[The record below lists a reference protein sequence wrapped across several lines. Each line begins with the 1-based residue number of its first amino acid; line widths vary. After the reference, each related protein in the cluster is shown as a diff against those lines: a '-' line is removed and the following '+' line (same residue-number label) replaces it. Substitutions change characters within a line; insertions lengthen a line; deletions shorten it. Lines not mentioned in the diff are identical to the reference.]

1 MSNPTPLIAT
11 KFNIPSQRSDLVLR
25 ARLRGMLEEG
35 ASHPLTLI
43 SAPPGFGKTMLAAQW
58 ARTQVNYQVGWLSLD
73 EADSQPTAFW
83 RYMIGALQH
92 CCPGLAETAQ
102 IMLTVSKPPPIE
114 TILATLINEIA
125 SFDRALLL
133 VLDDYHLVQ
142 NPEVHKALIFLLDH
156 LPENL
161 HIFILTRE
169 DPPLNLARRRARGQ
183 MMEIRAVELRFDTG
197 ETISFLH
204 SMELVLTP
212 EQIATLERRTE
223 GWIAGLQMAA
233 LSLRGQ
239 DPQEFFQSFMGD
251 DRYISDYLIEEVL
264 ERQTKPV
271 RDFLLRTSIL
281 ERMNGPLCDAIL
293 KDMGKGIG
301 DEPHLLPPTPYS
313 LSSSSTLEYL
323 DKSNLFLIPL
333 DNRREWYRYHHLFA
347 DLLRQRLKE
356 SLPPEAIG
364 NLHRAASR
372 WCEEH
377 GEVYAAIQHARQ
389 IPDEMQVA
397 ALLKKFSNLF
407 FIQGELPQLVDFAN
421 GLPADIQE
429 IHPDLNMAIAWATL
443 ATNQSPDTWLE
454 QIERHYGIKATAA
467 VDEPALEPAVRAA
480 LLEVLIV
487 RQQRPYEPFTAE
499 RQNQLLAIQQQLTS
513 LPDDQFCL
521 FNSVASLKPVLF
533 FDLGLNAEIAGEV
546 ESAASCFSETITLS
560 RQDNNFHLLHL
571 GTGHLANIQ
580 LAQGKLHAAHQT
592 YAQALELQAAGG
604 KSPHAGLAHA
614 GLGALNYEWGD
625 LPAAEQHFKEGLALA
640 RLWNLWEI
648 ILHTQ
653 TGLARLQRRR
663 GYILEALACLE
674 DLKDL
679 PDAGMLIPV
688 KALRALWLAQDGET
702 EPAMTWLESSGI
714 TSQTLPLPFN
724 ELVLL
729 DAARLMSLLGRGDD
743 AFTLARRII
752 QTAEASG
759 RLHTVLQGKLVLAKV
774 CALLGKTLEAL
785 AELAEAVRLAES
797 EGYLSSFVDE
807 GDPLRLLLARLE
819 DVPYARQIL
828 AAFPPQVGAAQK
840 ASPPA
845 SLAAMLSER
854 EREVVLL
861 IADGLSNQEIAERL
875 FISVATVKTHINN
888 IFNKLGVSNRMQ
900 AIARLEEWG
909 LLPRH

>member
-1 MSNPTPLIAT
+1 MSYPTPLIAT
-11 KFNIPSQRSDLVLR
+11 KFTIPPQRSDLVLR
-25 ARLRGMLEEG
+25 ARLREMLEEG
-35 ASHPLTLI
+35 ARHPLTLL

-58 ARTQVNYQVGWLSLD
+58 ARSQADYRVGWLSLD

-83 RYMIGALQH
+83 RYLIGALQH

-102 IMLTVSKPPPIE
+102 IMLAVPTPPPIE

-125 SFDRALLL
+125 SFDRSLLL
-133 VLDDYHLVQ
+133 VLDDYHLVH
-142 NPEVHKALIFLLDH
+142 NPEVHQALIFLLDH

-161 HIFILTRE
+161 HFFILTRE
-169 DPPLNLARRRARGQ
+169 DPPLNLGRRRARGQ
-183 MMEIRAVELRFDTG
+183 MMEIRAAELRFDTA
-197 ETISFLH
+197 EMVSFLH
-204 SMELVLTP
+204 SMELVLTS
-212 EQIATLERRTE
+212 EQIAALERRTE

-239 DPQEFFQSFMGD
+239 DPQVFFQSFTGD
-251 DRYISDYLIEEVL
+251 DRFISDYLIEEVL
-264 ERQTKPV
+264 ERQTEPV

-281 ERMNGPLCDAIL
+281 ERLNAPLCDALIR
-293 KDMGKGIG
+293 DMRKELG
-301 DEPHLLPPTPYS
+301 DEPHPLPPTPYP

-347 DLLRQRLKE
+347 ELLRQRLNE
-356 SLPPEAIG
+356 SLPSEAIG
-364 NLHRAASR
+364 NLHRVASR

-377 GEVYAAIQHARQ
+377 GEVFAAIQHARQ
-389 IPDEMQVA
+389 IPDEAQVA
-397 ALLKKFSNLF
+397 ALLKKFSGLF
-407 FIQGELPQLVDFAN
+407 FKQGELPQLVVFAN

-443 ATNQSPDTWLE
+443 ATNQSPDHWLE
-454 QIERHYGIKATAA
+454 NIERYYGLKATAA
-467 VDEPALEPAVRAA
+467 LDEPALEPGVRAA

-487 RQQRPYEPFTAE
+487 RQQRPYEPFTADK
-499 RQNQLLAIQQQLTS
+499 QDFLLAIQQQLTS

-533 FDLGLNAEIAGEV
+533 FDLGLHAGWAGQA
-546 ESAASCFSETITLS
+546 ESAAGYFSKTITLS

-580 LAQGKLHAAHQT
+580 LSQGKLHAAHQT
-592 YAQALELQAAGG
+592 YAQALGLQAAGG
-604 KSPHAGLAHA
+604 KSPHASLAHA

-640 RLWNLWEI
+640 RLWNLWETI
-648 ILHTQ
+648 VYNQ

-663 GYILEALACLE
+663 GFFLQALACLE
-674 DLKDL
+674 DLNDP

-688 KALRALWLAQDGET
+688 KTLHALWLAQNGQA
-702 EPAMTWLESSGI
+702 EPAAAWLKASGI

-729 DAARLMSLLGRGDD
+729 DAARLMSVLGFGED
-743 AFTLARRII
+743 AFALTRRVI
-752 QTAEASG
+752 QTAEAGG
-759 RLHTVLQGKLVLAKV
+759 RLHTVLQGKLVLAKT
-774 CALLGKTLEAL
+774 CTLLGKNPEAL
-785 AELAEAVRLAES
+785 TELGEAVRLAEP

-807 GDPLRLLLARLE
+807 GDPLRLLLTRLE
-819 DVPYARQIL
+819 GVPYARQIL
-828 AAFPPQVGAAQK
+828 AAFPPQVGAPQK
-840 ASPPA
+840 ASQ
-845 SLAAMLSER
+845 AALLSER

-861 IADGLSNQEIAERL
+861 IADGLSNQQIAERL
-875 FISVATVKTHINN
+875 FISLATVKTHVNN

-900 AIARLEEWG
+900 AVSRLEEWG

>member
-25 ARLRGMLEEG
+25 ARLREMLEEG
-35 ASHPLTLI
+35 ARHPLTLI

-58 ARTQVNYQVGWLSLD
+58 ARSQSDFRVGWLSLD
-73 EADSQPTAFW
+73 EADSQSIAFW
-83 RYMIGALQH
+83 QYVIGALQH

-102 IMLTVSKPPPIE
+102 IMLTVPTPPPIE

-133 VLDDYHLVQ
+133 VLDDYHLIY

-161 HIFILTRE
+161 HVFILTRE

-183 MMEIRAVELRFDTG
+183 MIEIRAAELRFDTG
-197 ETISFLH
+197 ELISFLH

-239 DPQEFFQSFMGD
+239 DPQVFFQSFTGD
-251 DRYISDYLIEEVL
+251 DRFISDYLIEEVL
-264 ERQTKPV
+264 EGQTEQV

-293 KDMGKGIG
+293 NDKRIG
-301 DEPHLLPPTPYS
+301 DEPHPLPPTPNP
-313 LSSSSTLEYL
+313 LSPSNILEYL
-323 DKSNLFLIPL
+323 DRANLFLIPL

-347 DLLRQRLKE
+347 ELLRQRLKE

-364 NLHRAASR
+364 KLYRVASR

-377 GEVYAAIQHARQ
+377 GEVYTAIRLARQ
-389 IPDEMQVA
+389 IPDEVQVA
-397 ALLKKFSNLF
+397 ALLKKFSPLF
-407 FIQGELPQLVDFAN
+407 FMQGELPQLVDFAN
-421 GLPADIQE
+421 GLPAGIKG

-443 ATNQSPDTWLE
+443 ATNQSPDPWLE
-454 QIERHYGIKATAA
+454 NIERYYGMKATAA
-467 VDEPALEPAVRAA
+467 VDEPAIEPAIRAA

-487 RQQRPYEPFTAE
+487 RQQRPYETYNAE
-499 RQNQLLAIQQQLTS
+499 KQDLLRAIQQQLTS

-533 FDLGLNAEIAGEV
+533 FDLGLYAEWAGQA
-546 ESAASCFSETITLS
+546 ESAASYFSETITLS
-560 RQDNNFHLLHL
+560 RQDDNYHLLHL

-592 YAQALELQAAGG
+592 YAQALGLQATGG
-604 KSPHAGLAHA
+604 KSPHAGMAHA
-614 GLGALNYEWGD
+614 GLGTLNYEWGD
-625 LPAAEQHFKEGLALA
+625 FPEAEQHFKEGLALA

-648 ILHTQ
+648 ILINQ

-663 GYILEALACLE
+663 GYFLEALACLE
-674 DLKDL
+674 KLKD
-679 PDAGMLIPV
+679 PPEAGMLITV
-688 KALRALWLAQDGET
+688 KALHALWLAQDGGD
-702 EPAMTWLESSGI
+702 EPAAAWLEASGI

-743 AFTLARRII
+743 ALALTSNII
-752 QTAEASG
+752 QSADACG
-759 RLHTVLQGKLVLAKV
+759 RLHTVLQGKLVLAKT
-774 CALLGKTLEAL
+774 CALLGKIPEAL
-785 AELAEAVRLAES
+785 AELAEAVHLAEP

-807 GDPLRLLLARLE
+807 GDPLRHLLTKLE
-819 DVPYARQIL
+819 GVPYAKQIL
-828 AAFPPQVGAAQK
+828 AAFPPQGGAAQK
-840 ASPPA
+840 ASPSA
-845 SLAAMLSER
+845 SQAAVLSER

-861 IADGLSNQEIAERL
+861 IADGLSNQEIADRL
-875 FISVATVKTHINN
+875 FISLATVKTHINN

-900 AIARLEEWG
+900 AIARLKELG
-909 LLPRH
+909 LIPLH